1 MKQELALLD
10 KLEAEHKEL
19 MHGAQNL
26 EHMTNDLDAITGLK
40 KASEDFVPWRIER
53 CKQILQDLR
62 QSLEMID
69 KKLSDHF
76 DREEKD
82 LLALCQTHNNDTFG
96 SVLLNLIIEHEEI
109 KSRIAKSKLDVAT
122 LATEDLS
129 PYIWEG
135 RAHTMRFYINHTRRR
150 LQAHA
155 ESEQELLNALRREL
169 EGD

>member
-1 MKQELALLD
+1 MKQELALPD
-10 KLEAEHKEL
+10 KLDAEHNEL
-19 MHGAQNL
+19 MRDAQNL
-26 EHMTNDLDAITGLK
+26 VHIANDLDATMGLK
-40 KASEDFVPWRIER
+40 KTSEDFVPWRIDR
-53 CKQILQDLR
+53 CKQILQDLQR
-62 QSLEMID
+62 SLEMIENR
-69 KKLSDHF
+69 LSDHF

-82 LLALCQTHNNDTFG
+82 FLTLCQSHNNDTFG
-96 SVLLNLIIEHEEI
+96 SALLNFIIEHEEI
-109 KSRIAKSKLDVAT
+109 KSRITKSKLDVAT